1 MLYVLFYNPSFD
13 NFFSLSSEYQ
23 GSKMYNFV
31 TIYRKIG
38 VYLSNITVILL
49 GAGNATRFRSDETTH
64 YPKKQ
69 WLYSGNQPLWLHV
82 AKEFEALG
90 FDDIVVVATQ
100 EELGYMQN
108 FASYRFVEG
117 GATRQAS
124 LTNALKYV
132 ESDYVL
138 VNDIARCCI
147 DGAMIERIMSAKGD
161 CIVPTLNAVDTLY
174 FDAKPLD
181 RERVKM
187 IQTPQKSNTQR
198 LKEALAQGRDFS
210 DESSAIASLGGE
222 VVFVEGSPLA
232 HKLTRVGDLNKLSCL
247 KPPSNEHFVGF
258 GVDIHPFEAGKA
270 MRLCGVTIDSVDYGF
285 KAHSDGDAAIHA
297 LIDALLGA
305 CGMGDIGM
313 LYPDNDRQYA
323 NIDSTILLVDTVA
336 KIRAVGFAIVNVDM
350 TIVMQVPKLLPYKEA
365 MRERLSSV
373 LEIEKRCVNIKAT
386 TAENLGFVGRKEGA
400 MVQCV
405 ANVKYFDWSKI

>member
-1 MLYVLFYNPSFD
+1 VRNISYNFSFD
-13 NFFSLSSEYQ
+13 NFFLLSSEYQ

-31 TIYRKIG
+31 TIYGKIG
-38 VYLSNITVILL
+38 VYLSDITVILL
-49 GAGNATRFRSDETTH
+49 SAGNATRFRSDKTTH

-90 FDDIVVVATQ
+90 FDDIVVVAAQ
-100 EELGYMQN
+100 EELEYMQS
-108 FASYRFVEG
+108 FATYRFVKG
-117 GATRQAS
+117 GDTRQAS
-124 LTNALKYV
+124 LTYALKNV

-138 VNDIARCCI
+138 VNDTARCCI
-147 DGAMIERIMSAKGD
+147 DGAIIERIMYAKGD
-161 CIVPTLNAVDTLY
+161 CVVPVLNAVDTLY
-174 FDAKPLD
+174 YDAKPLE

-210 DESSAIASLGGE
+210 DESSAIASMGGE

-232 HKLTRVGDLNKLSCL
+232 HKLTLISDLSQLPCLSV
-247 KPPSNEHFVGF
+247 PAPTQFVGF
-258 GVDIHPFEAGKA
+258 GVDIHPFEAGKT
-270 MRLCGVTIDSVDYGF
+270 MKLCGVAIDSVDFGF
-285 KAHSDGDAAIHA
+285 QAHSDGDVAIHA

-313 LYPDNDRQYA
+313 LYPDSDHQYA

-336 KIRAVGFAIVNVDM
+336 KIRSVGFAIINVDM
-350 TIVMQVPKLLPYKEA
+350 TIMAQTPRLLPYKEA
-365 MRERLSSV
+365 MKQRLSQ
-373 LEIEKRCVNIKAT
+373 LLAIEKRYINIKAT
-386 TAENLGFVGRKEGA
+386 TAEKLGFVGRKEGV
-400 MVQCV
+400 MVQAV
-405 ANVKYFDWSKI
+405 ANLHYFDWSKI